1 MATTKQNLLPSKK
14 NLIFTP
20 HVLKIYFWQ
29 FKRKRFV
36 VFYVHLKGFRGNF
49 EVLSTHMIFNLWEKK
64 QTVWIAFHS
73 PYRGESFWNDALR
86 ERQLH
91 FTGKRK
97 KSFRTKMRQF
107 VVFVKFV
114 DKRYGHERTWWIRGG
129 FIRWLTSE
137 YLRYFDIMTF
147 QLKTRISGWKKGL
160 NMAYDVDKNICT
172 PN

>member
-1 MATTKQNLLPSKK
+1 MLL
-14 NLIFTP
+14 
-20 HVLKIYFWQ
+20 LKSYFWQ

-36 VFYVHLKGFRGNF
+36 AFYAHLKGFRGNF
-49 EVLSTHMIFNLWEKK
+49 EVLSTHNFPFVEKK
-64 QTVWIAFHS
+64 LFELLLIS
-73 PYRGESFWNDALR
+73 PYRGESFWNDAIR

-91 FTGKRK
+91 FKRN
-97 KSFRTKMRQF
+97 KSFGTKMRQF

-114 DKRYGHERTWWIRGG
+114 DKRYGHERKWWIIGG

-147 QLKTRISGWKKGL
+147 QLKELIRGWNGGL
-160 NMAYDVDKNICT
+160 NMAYDVYKIICT

>member
-1 MATTKQNLLPSKK
+1 MLL
-14 NLIFTP
+14 
-20 HVLKIYFWQ
+20 LKSYFWQ
-29 FKRKRFV
+29 LKRKRFV
-36 VFYVHLKGFRGNF
+36 AFYAHLKGFRGNF
-49 EVLSTHMIFNLWEKK
+49 EVLSTHMIFNLWKKK

-86 ERQLH
+86 ERQLY
-91 FTGKRK
+91 FERT
-97 KSFRTKMRQF
+97 KSFGAKMRHF

-147 QLKTRISGWKKGL
+147 QLKTRIRGCKGGL
-160 NMAYDVDKNICT
+160 NMPCAVYEIIWTLD
-172 PN
+172 